1 MTQATQANRAWS
13 AVRASGPGAGPGK
26 SQSLSLSLIRSG
38 SRSLR
43 LAVPSLQA

>member
-13 AVRASGPGAGPGK
+13 AVRASGPGAGPGE
-26 SQSLSLSLIRSG
+26 SQSLSLSLSG

-43 LAVPSLQA
+43 LAVRSLQPEA